1 MDPEVEDWDQDPR
14 GMLKVYQQQSYKLG
28 ESVADLIDNSYDAN
42 AKRIEVNIGLDP
54 ETAELYIRILDDG
67 DGISE
72 KSWKGMMTL
81 GAQKKRP
88 KTELGIYGVGMKLSS
103 LSQADEVTIASVNK
117 GRFGLR
123 RISANYIK
131 SSGRNKLMVTSTESA
146 AYKESYEKMIDGKWS
161 TMLLLESIHSERK
174 FSSLSSKRETSII
187 KEINRIRV
195 HLGLT
200 FERVM

>member
-1 MDPEVEDWDQDPR
+1 MERHD
-14 GMLKVYQQQSYKLG
+14 
-28 ESVADLIDNSYDAN
+28 DA
-42 AKRIEVNIGLDP
+42 RCTE
-54 ETAELYIRILDDG
+54 E
-67 DGISE
+67 
-72 KSWKGMMTL
+72 
-81 GAQKKRP
+81 RP

-146 AYKESYEKMIDGKWS
+146 AYKEGYEKMIDENWS
-161 TMLLLESIHSERK
+161 TMLLLENIHSERK
-174 FSSLSSKRETSII
+174 FSSLSSKRSVSIN
-187 KEINRIRV
+187 KEIKRIRV

-200 FERVM
+200 FERVMKSKSRGKTQLFFQGKKLEPIDPFMEWDDDPVFGSVVLLDSYR